1 MNDSRVLF
9 VIATNGPFIS
19 KAPLNIANEYA
30 NEELLREKPNKRD
43 SEWSGMC
50 DEFMCAIERNGNER
64 ILVSV

>member
-43 SEWSGMC
+43 SE
-50 DEFMCAIERNGNER
+50 
-64 ILVSV
+64 